1 MRYCENC
8 KVFVKPEGGFSV
20 FWFIVLMI
28 PFVLFLWLIYL
39 FYYLNKGDLCP
50 MCGSKTLKYKPIE
63 TPQQEAYDNWLHREK
78 VKLSENILRIKPPT
92 IKLKYCSYCGDRIK
106 VVLEYCSYCG
116 AKQ

>member
-1 MRYCENC
+1 
-8 KVFVKPEGGFSV
+8 
-20 FWFIVLMI
+20 
-28 PFVLFLWLIYL
+28 
-39 FYYLNKGDLCP
+39 

-63 TPQQEAYDNWLHREK
+63 TPQQEAYDNWLHREKVKLDNLLHREK